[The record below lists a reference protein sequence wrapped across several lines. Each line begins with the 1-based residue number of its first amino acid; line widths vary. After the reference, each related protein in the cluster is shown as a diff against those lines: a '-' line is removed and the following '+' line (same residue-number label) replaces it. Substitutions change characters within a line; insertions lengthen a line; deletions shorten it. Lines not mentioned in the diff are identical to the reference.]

1 MRWDAV
7 ERELVVIAT
16 QLERLGRTFACLA
29 SELHRERENGNRG
42 VYEGREAGGDPT
54 QSDRGGAPG
63 PSLGRTR

>member
-29 SELHRERENGNRG
+29 RELHRERENGNRG
-42 VYEGREAGGDPT
+42 VYGERERVDDPT
-54 QSDRGGAPG
+54 QSDGGGAPG
-63 PSLGRTR
+63 PSLGRSR